1 VKEQEFLALKQGEMS
16 VLEHERR
23 FHDLSLIAPHY
34 VLTKEHM
41 IKKLKDGFRQELR
54 QGFIALQFKIVR
66 ELIEASQALYNNS
79 DFLHHFL
86 RLIENFQ
93 CNFYIIIIIIIIISA
108 IISTGS
114 PFNQSGT
121 KLSTITTCLFG
132 TTHQRHSIIISL
144 IDFHQ
149 LLNIHNRE

>member
-1 VKEQEFLALKQGEMS
+1 M
-16 VLEHERR
+16 LEHERR

-79 DFLHHFL
+79 DFLHPFL

-93 CNFYIIIIIIIIISA
+93 CNFYI
-108 IISTGS
+108 
-114 PFNQSGT
+114 
-121 KLSTITTCLFG
+121 LLLLLLLF
-132 TTHQRHSIIISL
+132 L
-144 IDFHQ
+144 P
-149 LLNIHNRE
+149 